1 MREKNKALLCALCCL
16 FTLNNTVEAYQPD
29 STLLVK
35 HFTSCLLSDQPAAYA
50 KSKPIKWKDT
60 EKYQTYVW
68 NVWKSANS
76 QTAEERLISLDSLCE
91 KNKGKWQLPASL
103 EPHATMPYYYGKKG
117 DAKPA
122 DGYPL
127 FIYTHGSGPK
137 EQEWKTGLALG
148 RMFCLLYT
156 SDAADE

>member
-1 MREKNKALLCALCCL
+1 MRRKNKTLFYAVCCL
-16 FTLNNTVEAYQPD
+16 LTFSLSNTTKANKQD

-35 HFTSCLLSDQPAAYA
+35 HFTSCLSSEQPAAYT

-76 QTAEERLISLDSLCE
+76 QTIEERLISLDSLCE

-117 DAKPA
+117 DTKPA

-127 FIYTHGSGPK
+127 FIYTHGS
-137 EQEWKTGLALG
+137 LSLIHI
-148 RMFCLLYT
+148 
-156 SDAADE
+156 